1 MALLWDVNVNAQRDE
16 RQDNRSFSQSNSYTI
31 APIFAAENSSVWG
44 NSADSAAT
52 AKTDAKNSKEDG
64 FTGGNAQNTLITLG
78 VAAGAAGLIYILLK
92 K

>member
-1 MALLWDVNVNAQRDE
+1 MALLADMNIYAQRDE

-44 NSADSAAT
+44 NSADSSAT
-52 AKTDAKNSKEDG
+52 AKTSAKNSKEDG
-64 FTGGNAQNTLITLG
+64 FTGGNAQNTLI
-78 VAAGAAGLIYILLK
+78 AGIVVIAVVGTGYVLLK